1 MSRRGRKLAVDASP
15 GTCMARSVDYDQ
27 IAKTYDR
34 RYQVNDYS
42 GVEAALIA
50 FIGKQFSLRVLEVGC
65 GTGHWLRLVSG
76 SGIRV
81 TGVDASAR
89 MLTYAKT
96 RAPAAA
102 LAQGCAERLPWARES
117 FDKVF
122 CINAFHHFHD
132 KVAFLAEAMRVLRP
146 GGLMMT
152 VGLDPHAG
160 VDQWYIYEYFDNVL
174 EIDRRRYPASSQIRE
189 WMRAA
194 GFADS
199 VTREV
204 QHLPV
209 RFAARAALEE
219 GRLDKSATSQLS
231 VLTDEEYRQGID
243 RVREAVEAAEV
254 RGESLCLSA
263 DLRLYATFGAVPS

>member
-65 GTGHWLRLVSG
+65 GIGHWLRLVSG

-81 TGVDASAR
+81 TGLDASAR

-102 LAQGCAERLPWARES
+102 LAQGCAERLPWASES
-117 FDKVF
+117 FDRVF

-231 VLTDEEYRQGID
+231 VLTDEEYPQGID